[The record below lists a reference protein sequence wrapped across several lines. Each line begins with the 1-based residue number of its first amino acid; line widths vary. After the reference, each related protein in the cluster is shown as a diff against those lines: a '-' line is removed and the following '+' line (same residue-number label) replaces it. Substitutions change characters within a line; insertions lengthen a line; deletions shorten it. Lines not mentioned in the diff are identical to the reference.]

1 MLNDEKQ
8 YHIQLKKGDVGKYVL
23 LPGDPG
29 RCEPIAALFDNPVH
43 VASNRE
49 YNTYTG
55 YLDGVKVSV
64 TSQELAVLLLQLH
77 LKNLYE

>member
-29 RCEPIAALFDNPVH
+29 RSIEE
-43 VASNRE
+43 S
-49 YNTYTG
+49 
-55 YLDGVKVSV
+55 VKVFKNGVANVSV
-64 TSQELAVLLLQLH
+64 VGRRARAVGVVDVRHEDEVGVPSTQQVRV
-77 LKNLYE
+77 ER